1 MRRALAVMVLALLS
15 LTPTA
20 CGGGSKTSVDSGPSA
35 RELAASLVEAG
46 DLGSGWTVFTPPEGY
61 GSLGVVTEKTREMV
75 PRMDFCAKASSES
88 RKAATGLM
96 WEAFTQHHFA
106 TGSDR
111 HPVFL
116 QEFLFSD
123 RASDVRRT
131 FDLLAAGMRAC
142 KGDRSVTPDGET
154 VTQGPL
160 DLPALGQDRL
170 GSRLAVAEPG
180 DNPTIW
186 DVRSVIVRKGT
197 VLIGITI
204 AEIVPPG
211 VQKVL
216 SDEKTTDLMTTI
228 VDKAP

>member
-20 CGGGSKTSVDSGPSA
+20 CGGGSKTPVDSGPSA

-46 DLGSGWTVFTPPEGY
+46 DLGTGWTVFTPPEDY
-61 GSLGVVTEKTREMV
+61 GSVGVVTEKSRVMI
-75 PRMDFCAKASSES
+75 PRMDFCAKASSAS
-88 RKAATGLM
+88 RKAATGLK
-96 WEAFTQHHFA
+96 WEAFTQHHYT

-111 HPVFL
+111 HLVFL
-116 QEFLFSD
+116 QEFLLSD
-123 RASDVRRT
+123 RESDVRRT
-131 FDLLAAGMRAC
+131 FGLLADGSRAC
-142 KGDRSVTPDGET
+142 AGDRSVSPDGET
-154 VTQGPL
+154 ITQGPL
-160 DLPALGQDRL
+160 ELPALGQERF
-170 GSRLAVAEPG
+170 GARQTVAEPG
-180 DNPTIW
+180 DNPTMW

-216 SDEKTTDLMTTI
+216 SDAKTTDLMTTI